1 MSFLLSLVLP
11 FAVCV
16 LLVGITSAFWWGK
29 LQKPWAYVT
38 FAFLA
43 VLGLH
48 RVLQAGA
55 DFIGLIA
62 SASTPGGYFLE
73 YQQSQ
78 PDLVQMVE
86 RSLTTEA
93 LLVSTVLVVAG
104 WPLLRWLRALLSR

>member
-1 MSFLLSLVLP
+1 MSFLLSLALP

-16 LLVGITSAFWWGK
+16 LLVGVTSALWWGK
-29 LQKPWAYVT
+29 LHKPWAYVT

-55 DFIGLIA
+55 DFIDVI
-62 SASTPGGYFLE
+62 ASTPGGYFLE
-73 YQQSQ
+73 YQSQ
-78 PDLVQMVE
+78 PDLVQLAE
-86 RSLTTEA
+86 RSLTIEA
-93 LLVSTVLVVAG
+93 LLVSTVLVVVG

>member
-1 MSFLLSLVLP
+1 VSFLLSLVLP
-11 FAVCV
+11 VAVCV

-29 LQKPWAYVT
+29 LQKPWAYVA

-48 RVLQAGA
+48 RIVQVGA
-55 DFIGLIA
+55 EFLRLFRR
-62 SASTPGGYFLE
+62 GGYYLE
-73 YQQSQ
+73 YQNQ
-78 PDLVQMVE
+78 PDLAQLAE
-86 RSLTTEA
+86 RSLTIEA

>member
-11 FAVCV
+11 VAVCV

-29 LQKPWAYVT
+29 LQKPWAYVA

-48 RVLQAGA
+48 RIVQVGA
-55 DFIGLIA
+55 EFLRLFRR
-62 SASTPGGYFLE
+62 GGYYLE
-73 YQQSQ
+73 YQNQ
-78 PDLVQMVE
+78 PDLAQLAE
-86 RSLTTEA
+86 RSLTIEA

>member
-29 LQKPWAYVT
+29 LHKPWAYVT
-38 FAFLA
+38 FALLA
-43 VLGLH
+43 MLGLH

-55 DFIGLIA
+55 EVVSLIA
-62 SASTPGGYFLE
+62 SAPGGYFLE
-73 YQQSQ
+73 YQPQ
-78 PDLVQMVE
+78 PDLAQLAE
-86 RSLTTEA
+86 RSLTLEA
-93 LLVSTVLVVAG
+93 LLVSAVLVVAG